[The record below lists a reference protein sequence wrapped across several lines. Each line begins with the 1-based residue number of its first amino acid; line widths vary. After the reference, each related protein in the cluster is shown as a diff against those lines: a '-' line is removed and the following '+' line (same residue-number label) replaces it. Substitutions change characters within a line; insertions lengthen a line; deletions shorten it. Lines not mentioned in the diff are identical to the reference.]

1 MVPSYKRNS
10 EAEQITAMHI
20 NKDESHYMMLSKKSQ
35 LQEIPSGSVVKNPP
49 ANTGD
54 ADSILGSGR
63 ASGERNSNW
72 LQYSYGASRKW
83 LSGKESVCQ
92 CGRFR
97 RCEFDPWVRK
107 MPWRRK

>member
-35 LQEIPSGSVVKNPP
+35 LQEITSGSVVKNLP
-49 ANTGD
+49 ANAG
-54 ADSILGSGR
+54 GRSG
-63 ASGERNSNW
+63 
-72 LQYSYGASRKW
+72 
-83 LSGKESVCQ
+83 
-92 CGRFR
+92 
-97 RCEFDPWVRK
+97 FDPWVRK